1 MRLLAAHASEPLLTT
16 NHVRGETWTL
26 VNRREGHAAAVAVL
40 DALARSPRLRVHQV
54 DERLE
59 REALEWLRQRDDR
72 EFSFVDATSF
82 ATMRHFAIDAALA
95 FDGDFSAAGITELR

>member
-1 MRLLAAHASEPLLTT
+1 MRLLVAHASEPLLTT